1 MNDDLSMGG
10 KFEGYD
16 IVLLGRVG
24 EKEVYS
30 ISPTTGG
37 DGVWIT
43 VERSAGDVKISEIIE
58 SSRLVSAHT
67 AWLKYLMDR
76 SAFSALDEKI
86 RKRNRKFGFGT
97 TSDSEG
103 GDTDV

>member
-1 MNDDLSMGG
+1 MSSDSNDIEMGG

-30 ISPTTGG
+30 LSPTAGG

-43 VERSAGDVKISEIIE
+43 VERSAGDVALSEIVDA
-58 SSRLVSAHT
+58 SRMVSAHT
-67 AWLKYLMDR
+67 AWLRYVMER
-76 SAFSALDEKI
+76 SAEEKF
-86 RKRNRKFGFGT
+86 RNPDPKFGFGEV
-97 TSDSEG
+97 S
-103 GDTDV
+103 